1 MLDLDDM
8 LTSSNRTTTPQRVLK
23 VGDYGSGPEAD
34 RLRDQL
40 ALLKSWADPANTS
53 SLAVTYR
60 DMEAAADRAIRAAGG
75 REATTGSGTL
85 HDGDRFA
92 SRTHGLIATYNAGCH
107 CDDCKAAAAEY
118 QRRKRQKAAV
128 ARVAS

>member
-8 LTSSNRTTTPQRVLK
+8 LTSSNRTTTPQRTHK

-34 RLRDQL
+34 KLRDQL
-40 ALLKSWADPANTS
+40 ALLKSWANPANTS

-85 HDGDRFA
+85 HDTDRFA
-92 SRTHGLIATYNAGCH
+92 NRTHGLIATYNAGCH
-107 CDDCKAAAAEY
+107 CDA
-118 QRRKRQKAAV
+118 